1 MENNSISMETIEKEQ
16 PPVQQSQQ
24 SQQSQQPQQPQQ
36 PNITNIEI
44 KDENVALNVMVSFLH
59 LAQKRGAFNLQES
72 AKVWECVKLFMK
84 Q

>member
-1 MENNSISMETIEKEQ
+1 MENNNISMETIEKPLPQ
-16 PPVQQSQQ
+16 PQQ
-24 SQQSQQPQQPQQ
+24 QQPQHPPQ
-36 PNITNIEI
+36 PNITDVEI
-44 KDENVALNVMVSFLH
+44 RDENIALNVMVSFLH

>member
-1 MENNSISMETIEKEQ
+1 MENNNISMETIEK
-16 PPVQQSQQ
+16 PLP
-24 SQQSQQPQQPQQ
+24 QPQQQQQQHPPQ
-36 PNITNIEI
+36 PNITDVEI
-44 KDENVALNVMVSFLH
+44 RDENIALNVMVSFLH